1 MSRELGDKLKELV
14 EKLTDFGDQKERE
27 EKIISSINE
36 AFKERGFTY
45 WLSIGRLN
53 DAFFTF
59 TGSETDRHMEHGMF
73 LEILDK
79 VNQRQVFEQ
88 GSPELKEIMLS
99 NYKNDW
105 IFASQDKD
113 GNTEIFSSIENR
125 LKLRGIVHTY
135 IWRD

>member
-1 MSRELGDKLKELV
+1 MITEELKMSRELGDKLKELV

-27 EKIISSINE
+27 D
-36 AFKERGFTY
+36 KERGFTY